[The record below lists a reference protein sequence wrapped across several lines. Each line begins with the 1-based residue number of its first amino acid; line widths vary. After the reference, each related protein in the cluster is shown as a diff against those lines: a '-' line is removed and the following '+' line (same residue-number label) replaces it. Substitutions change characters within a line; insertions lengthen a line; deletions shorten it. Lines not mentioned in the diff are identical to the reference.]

1 MHPSDLL
8 EQLLDIA
15 RAAGLE
21 VRQTRAGLTGEGDLP
36 PHSGVCRLRGR
47 VFVVL
52 VVSDG
57 IEERIDVLA
66 AALATHARD
75 HLESRYLPPA
85 IRDRL
90 PPGFG
95 ADFSGA

>member
-8 EQLLDIA
+8 DQLLDIA

-21 VRQTRAGLTGEGDLP
+21 VRQTPARSAGEGDVP
-36 PHSGVCRLRGR
+36 PHSGVCRLRDR
-47 VFVVL
+47 VWVVL
-52 VVSDG
+52 VTSDG
-57 IEERIDVLA
+57 IDERIDVLA
-66 AALATHARD
+66 GALATHARE

-90 PPGFG
+90 PPGVGVDFG
-95 ADFSGA
+95 GA